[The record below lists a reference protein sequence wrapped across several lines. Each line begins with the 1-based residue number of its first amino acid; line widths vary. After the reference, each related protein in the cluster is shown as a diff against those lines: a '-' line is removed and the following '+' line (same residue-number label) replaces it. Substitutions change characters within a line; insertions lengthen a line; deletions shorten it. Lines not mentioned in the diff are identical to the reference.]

1 MIIPVEE
8 FDDCESGAILLLIG
22 DVPELDENIDEDNQI
37 FDFIYIINSYGIL
50 TLYSLQTFSN
60 RKLF

>member
-22 DVPELDENIDEDNQI
+22 DVPELDENIDEDT
-37 FDFIYIINSYGIL
+37 DEDTDCL
-50 TLYSLQTFSN
+50 V
-60 RKLF
+60 